1 MAFWV
6 HGLFQYKYDEKSD
19 YVAKSDILINA
30 SIKSGTNVQA
40 IDNMLKELSPSLPRK
55 CPQSEVCWSAFFLHF
70 PAFRRN
76 TKRYGVFLRIQ
87 SECRKIR
94 EKCSV
99 FQNFLYR
106 NFHNYECYKRM
117 QPHSNPSKHRYG
129 TVQLLNLKLQRS
141 MYIIFQACYL
151 QLHFFKMMRKIYQM
165 MLSHY
170 LQIFQ
175 QKKQSTI
182 HFISQLRAKL
192 NVAQFSNVRFA

>member
-6 HGLFQYKYDEKSD
+6 HGLFQYKYDEKSA
-19 YVAKSDILINA
+19 YVAKSDMCLSVFSANA
-30 SIKSGTNVQA
+30 GK
-40 IDNMLKELSPSLPRK
+40 
-55 CPQSEVCWSAFFLHF
+55 
-70 PAFRRN
+70 
-76 TKRYGVFLRIQ
+76 YGKNANQKNYEYGHFLR
-87 SECRKIR
+87 
-94 EKCSV
+94 SV

-106 NFHNYECYKRM
+106 NFHNYERYKRM
-117 QPHSNPSKHRYG
+117 QPHSNSPKHRYG